1 MTYYPTILNVFLK
14 IGYFFKTFFG
24 TTWSYCG
31 KVSINSLTKS
41 EGSKG
46 SMSMSSRASSP
57 RLSNMFVTVE
67 SASAPTIALKQVT
80 LQVTKKILGQNKTK
94 QK

>member
-1 MTYYPTILNVFLK
+1 
-14 IGYFFKTFFG
+14 
-24 TTWSYCG
+24 
-31 KVSINSLTKS
+31 
-41 EGSKG
+41 
-46 SMSMSSRASSP
+46 
-57 RLSNMFVTVE
+57 MFVTVE